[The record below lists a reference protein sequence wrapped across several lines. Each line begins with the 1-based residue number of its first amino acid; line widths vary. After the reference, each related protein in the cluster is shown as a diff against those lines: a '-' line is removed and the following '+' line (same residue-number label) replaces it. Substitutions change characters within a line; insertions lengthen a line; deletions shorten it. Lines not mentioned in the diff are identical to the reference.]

1 MNSRELCPTNLFMR
15 GVRCHGVPSAK
26 CPQCATIVT
35 YAAGFHPVCPQCG
48 FAGTVAT
55 PPTPPVQVLSPPV
68 PAPINRP
75 ASANN
80 QALAIVALILNI
92 LVIPGLGTLIG
103 GRTNEGLAQIGLVIV
118 GFVLIF
124 TIVLIPISVLAFI
137 AAWIWGIVS
146 GVRLITATNAPP
158 TAAAT

>member
-1 MNSRELCPTNLFMR
+1 M
-15 GVRCHGVPSAK
+15 PSAK

-48 FAGTVAT
+48 FSGTVA
-55 PPTPPVQVLSPPV
+55 PPPAARGPTLSPPA
-68 PAPINRP
+68 PAAPANRP
-75 ASANN
+75 ASNN

-103 GRTNEGLAQIGLVIV
+103 GRTNEGLAQLGLMLV

-124 TIVLIPISVLAFI
+124 TILLIPVSVVCFI

-146 GVRLITATNAPP
+146 GVQLITAANAPP
-158 TAAAT
+158 APASA

>member
-1 MNSRELCPTNLFMR
+1 M
-15 GVRCHGVPSAK
+15 PSAK

-35 YAAGFHPVCPQCG
+35 YAAGFDPVCPQCG
-48 FAGTVAT
+48 FAGTVAK
-55 PPTPPVQVLSPPV
+55 PTAPAAQVLSPPA
-68 PAPINRP
+68 PAPLNRP
-75 ASANN
+75 ASNNN

-103 GRTNEGLAQIGLVIV
+103 GRTNEGLAQLGLIVV

-124 TIVLIPISVLAFI
+124 TIILIPISIVAFI

-146 GVRLITATNAPP
+146 GVQLISAANASPAP
-158 TAAAT
+158 AAT

>member
-1 MNSRELCPTNLFMR
+1 MR
-15 GVRCHGVPSAK
+15 WVRCHGVPSAK

-48 FAGTVAT
+48 FAGTVAK
-55 PPTPPVQVLSPPV
+55 PTPPAAQVLSPPA
-68 PAPINRP
+68 PAPLNRP
-75 ASANN
+75 ASSNN

-103 GRTNEGLAQIGLVIV
+103 GRTNEGLAQLGLIVV

-124 TIVLIPISVLAFI
+124 TILLIPISIVAFI

-146 GVRLITATNAPP
+146 GVQLITAANAPP
-158 TAAAT
+158 APAAT